1 MVEGKMNIYELSVS
15 ELKDLQMLFKL
26 ADEALDSFKVINA
39 RFATSFGIGRTE
51 IEVYYVDSCDY
62 VANAMLSINGIWKF
76 TDHWGG
82 VNTWELDCSS
92 ADSILKFMKEAYLRE
107 KKDKYDSF
115 LTPVRHFRYFIEA
128 EKDKMNE
135 DD

>member
-15 ELKDLQMLFKL
+15 ELKDLQVLFKL
-26 ADEALDSFKVINA
+26 ADEALDASEVIHT

-51 IEVYYVDSCDY
+51 ITVQDVDSCDY
-62 VANAMLSINGIWKF
+62 VANATLNIDGIWKF

-82 VNTWELDCSS
+82 VNEWSFDCSS
-92 ADSILKFMKEAYLRE
+92 ADSIFKFLKEAYLRK
-107 KKDKYDSF
+107 KKDEHDAF

-128 EKDKMNE
+128 EKKNMTE
-135 DD
+135 DN